1 MIKALK
7 LMKPLLVSS
16 VLFLSVVAAFA
27 QSQSTD
33 VAGQTASRDSSLQL
47 REDNIPQIVAAMTPE
62 EKCML
67 IIGGRAASFNG
78 IGFTNTGVPGAAGVI
93 NGIPRLGIP
102 TIVLADGPAGLRI
115 SPVREGDSRTFYC
128 TGYPIATM
136 LSSTWN
142 LELVQEAGRNLG
154 NEVLEYGV
162 DILLAPGANIHRNP
176 LCGRNFEYYS
186 EDPLLSGKMAAAMIN
201 GIEENGVGTSLK
213 HFAVNNQE
221 FNRLSND
228 AIVSER
234 ALREIYLRN
243 FEIAVRESQPWTV
256 MTSYN
261 FINGEHAAESKRLLT
276 DILRDEWG
284 FEGAVMTDWNGGYD
298 DPAIIRAGNEMIQ
311 PGRDERYVRLLNAVK
326 DGSLSMAVVD
336 RTVTRILELVIR
348 TPKFKGYAPSENPD
362 LKAHAQVCKKVADE
376 GVVLL
381 KNDLE
386 ALPMSK
392 DNKIAL
398 FGVTSYDFI
407 AGGTGSGNVNRSYVV
422 DLMRGLSNVGFRLE
436 PELDA
441 FYKEYMRAE
450 ALRCERINGDNK
462 WYIDRER
469 AIEVIPDDLIGKSA
483 SNSDVA
489 VITIGRV
496 FGEGKD
502 RDYYHSYL
510 LSDREKELIS
520 KVSEAFH
527 AAGKKVTVILNTGG
541 FVEMTSWQDKVD
553 AVVLCWQPGQ
563 EGGNTVASVLSGE
576 VNPSGHLPATIS
588 TDYALEPTAMN
599 FPQVYAD
606 KPFNY
611 SYYRQLTDRKLP
623 VHTVRNIDYTMY
635 EEGIY
640 VGYRYFNTFAPKAV
654 AYPFGFGL
662 SYTSFDFKD
671 MHVERTDDGW
681 NVFVTVTNT
690 GKVSGKDVVQLYVKA
705 PKGKLDKPER
715 ELKGFAKTPE
725 IAPGKSCTVTV
736 HVPEASLASYDELSS
751 NWIVD
756 AGKYVFM
763 ASQDAS
769 DCSLK
774 KTVRV
779 EGSVSPVEGDGLKVI
794 SYNIRVGKGKDG
806 SNSWEHRRHA
816 SITMLK
822 EQMPDIFGLQEA
834 LDFQV
839 SYLQEN
845 LPGYKNVG
853 VGRDDGV
860 AKGERMSIFYNTNT
874 VELFD
879 WGTFWLSETPE
890 IPSKGW
896 DAAYPRCATW
906 AKMKM
911 KDSGKEFFYVNTHL
925 DHQGAESQQKGLDLI
940 VRRVAAMNPAGLPM
954 VLTGDFNVE
963 PDNPVLDELDTR
975 MLSAQKSALEH
986 DVKAT
991 FNGWGSRAIVID
1003 YIYFSGFSHCPEY
1016 KVLDGTYDSVPYISD
1031 HYPVMSRLKFL

>member
-1 MIKALK
+1 MESYKIKTI
-7 LMKPLLVSS
+7 LVSAILACHVTS
-16 VLFLSVVAAFA
+16 ALADKAP
-27 QSQSTD
+27 
-33 VAGQTASRDSSLQL
+33 QL
-47 REDNIPQIVAAMTPE
+47 REDNIAEVVAAMTPE
-62 EKCML
+62 EKCTL

-102 TIVLADGPAGLRI
+102 TVVLADGPAGLRI
-115 SPVREGDSRTFYC
+115 SPTREGDTRTFYC

-142 LELVQEAGRNLG
+142 LELVEEAGRNMG

-221 FNRLSND
+221 LNRLSNN

-234 ALREIYLRN
+234 ALREIYLKN
-243 FEIAVRESQPWTV
+243 FEIAVRESQPWTI

-298 DPAIIRAGNEMIQ
+298 DAAIVRAGNEMIQ
-311 PGRDERYVRLLNAVK
+311 PGRDERYVNLLNAIH
-326 DGSLSMAVVD
+326 DGSLSMDDVD
-336 RTVTRILELVIR
+336 RAVTRILELVVR
-348 TPKFKGYAPSENPD
+348 TPKFKGYKPSESPD
-362 LKAHAQVCKKVADE
+362 LKAHAKVCKKVADE

-381 KNDLE
+381 KNNSA

-392 DNKIAL
+392 DNEIAL

-407 AGGTGSGNVNRSYVV
+407 AGGTGSGNVNRPYVV
-422 DLMRGLSNVGFRLE
+422 DLMSGLTNVGFRLD

-441 FYKEYMRAE
+441 FYKDYMKAE
-450 ALRCERINGDNK
+450 AVRCGRINGDNK
-462 WYIDRER
+462 WFIDRER
-469 AIEVIPDDLIGKSA
+469 AIEVIPDDLIVKA
-483 SNSDVA
+483 AANADDA

-520 KVSEAFH
+520 KVSESFH
-527 AAGKKVTVILNTGG
+527 KAGKKVTVILNVGG
-541 FVEMTSWQDKVD
+541 LVEMTSWQDKVD
-553 AVVLCWQPGQ
+553 AIVLCWQPGQ

-588 TDYALEPTAMN
+588 TEYALEPTAKN

-611 SYYRQLTDRKLP
+611 SYYRQLLDRKLP
-623 VHTVRNIDYTMY
+623 LHTVRNIDYTEY

-662 SYTSFDFKD
+662 SYTTFDFND
-671 MHVERTDDGW
+671 MKVESAVDGW
-681 NVFVTVTNT
+681 DVTVTVTNT
-690 GKVSGKDVVQLYVKA
+690 GKVSGKDVVQLYVRA
-705 PKGKLDKPER
+705 PKGKLDKPAR

-725 IAPGKSCTVTV
+725 IAPGESCEVKI
-736 HVPEASLASYDELSS
+736 HVPAGSLASYDEQTGS
-751 NWIVD
+751 WIIEP
-756 AGKYVFM
+756 GKYVFM
-763 ASQDAS
+763 ASKDAS

-774 KTVRV
+774 KSVNV
-779 EGSVSPVEGDGLKVI
+779 AGS
-794 SYNIRVGKGKDG
+794 
-806 SNSWEHRRHA
+806 
-816 SITMLK
+816 
-822 EQMPDIFGLQEA
+822 
-834 LDFQV
+834 
-839 SYLQEN
+839 
-845 LPGYKNVG
+845 
-853 VGRDDGV
+853 
-860 AKGERMSIFYNTNT
+860 
-874 VELFD
+874 
-879 WGTFWLSETPE
+879 
-890 IPSKGW
+890 
-896 DAAYPRCATW
+896 
-906 AKMKM
+906 
-911 KDSGKEFFYVNTHL
+911 
-925 DHQGAESQQKGLDLI
+925 GA
-940 VRRVAAMNPAGLPM
+940 
-954 VLTGDFNVE
+954 VL
-963 PDNPVLDELDTR
+963 
-975 MLSAQKSALEH
+975 
-986 DVKAT
+986 
-991 FNGWGSRAIVID
+991 
-1003 YIYFSGFSHCPEY
+1003 
-1016 KVLDGTYDSVPYISD
+1016 
-1031 HYPVMSRLKFL
+1031 

>member
-1 MIKALK
+1 
-7 LMKPLLVSS
+7 MKSHKIILVSALLACQITS
-16 VLFLSVVAAFA
+16 ALADKAP
-27 QSQSTD
+27 
-33 VAGQTASRDSSLQL
+33 QL
-47 REDNIPQIVAAMTPE
+47 REDNISEVVAAMTPE
-62 EKCML
+62 EKCTL

-102 TIVLADGPAGLRI
+102 TVVLADGPAGLRI
-115 SPVREGDSRTFYC
+115 SPTREGDSRTFYC

-142 LELVQEAGRNLG
+142 LELVEEAGRNMG

-221 FNRLSND
+221 LNRLSNN

-234 ALREIYLRN
+234 ALREIYLKN
-243 FEIAVRESQPWTV
+243 FEIAVRESQPWTI

-298 DPAIIRAGNEMIQ
+298 DAAIVRAGNEMIQ
-311 PGRDERYVRLLNAVK
+311 PGRDERYVNLLNAIH
-326 DGSLSMAVVD
+326 DGSLSMDDVD
-336 RTVTRILELVIR
+336 RAVTRILELVVR
-348 TPKFKGYAPSENPD
+348 TPKFNGYKPSESPD
-362 LKAHAQVCKKVADE
+362 LKAHAKVCKKVADE

-381 KNDLE
+381 KNKSA

-392 DNKIAL
+392 NNEIAL

-407 AGGTGSGNVNRSYVV
+407 AGGTGSGNVNRPYVV
-422 DLMRGLSNVGFRLE
+422 DLMSGLSNVGFRLE

-441 FYKEYMRAE
+441 FYKDYMKAE
-450 ALRCERINGDNK
+450 ALRCARINGDNK
-462 WYIDRER
+462 WFIDRER
-469 AIEVIPDDLIGKSA
+469 AIEVIPDELIAKA
-483 SNSDVA
+483 AANADDA

-510 LSDREKELIS
+510 LSEREKELIS
-520 KVSEAFH
+520 KVSDCFH
-527 AAGKKVTVILNTGG
+527 EAGKKVTVILNVGG
-541 FVEMTSWQDKVD
+541 LVEMTSWQDKVD
-553 AVVLCWQPGQ
+553 AIVLCWQPGQ
-563 EGGNTVASVLSGE
+563 EGGNTVASVLSGD

-588 TDYALEPTAMN
+588 TEYALEPTAKN

-611 SYYRQLTDRKLP
+611 SYYRQLLDRKLP
-623 VHTVRNIDYTMY
+623 LHTVRNIDYTEY

-662 SYTSFDFKD
+662 SYTTFDFND
-671 MHVERTDDGW
+671 MKVESAEDGW
-681 NVFVTVTNT
+681 NVSVMVTNT
-690 GKVSGKDVVQLYVKA
+690 GKVSGKDVVQLYVRA

-725 IAPGKSCTVTV
+725 IAPGESCEVTI
-736 HVPEASLASYDELSS
+736 HVPAGSLASYDEQTGS
-751 NWIVD
+751 WVIEP
-756 AGKYVFM
+756 GKYVFM
-763 ASQDAS
+763 ASKDAS

-774 KTVRV
+774 KSVNV
-779 EGSVSPVEGDGLKVI
+779 AGS
-794 SYNIRVGKGKDG
+794 
-806 SNSWEHRRHA
+806 
-816 SITMLK
+816 
-822 EQMPDIFGLQEA
+822 
-834 LDFQV
+834 
-839 SYLQEN
+839 
-845 LPGYKNVG
+845 
-853 VGRDDGV
+853 
-860 AKGERMSIFYNTNT
+860 
-874 VELFD
+874 
-879 WGTFWLSETPE
+879 
-890 IPSKGW
+890 
-896 DAAYPRCATW
+896 
-906 AKMKM
+906 
-911 KDSGKEFFYVNTHL
+911 
-925 DHQGAESQQKGLDLI
+925 GA
-940 VRRVAAMNPAGLPM
+940 
-954 VLTGDFNVE
+954 VL
-963 PDNPVLDELDTR
+963 
-975 MLSAQKSALEH
+975 
-986 DVKAT
+986 
-991 FNGWGSRAIVID
+991 
-1003 YIYFSGFSHCPEY
+1003 
-1016 KVLDGTYDSVPYISD
+1016 
-1031 HYPVMSRLKFL
+1031 

>member
-1 MIKALK
+1 MESYKIKTI
-7 LMKPLLVSS
+7 LVSALLACHVTS
-16 VLFLSVVAAFA
+16 ALADKAP
-27 QSQSTD
+27 
-33 VAGQTASRDSSLQL
+33 QL
-47 REDNIPQIVAAMTPE
+47 REDNIAEVVAAMTPE
-62 EKCML
+62 EKCTL

-102 TIVLADGPAGLRI
+102 TVVLADGPAGLRI
-115 SPVREGDSRTFYC
+115 SPTREGDSRTFYC

-142 LELVQEAGRNLG
+142 LELVGEAGRNMG

-221 FNRLSND
+221 VNRLSNN

-234 ALREIYLRN
+234 ALREIYLKN

-298 DPAIIRAGNEMIQ
+298 DAAIVRAGNEMIQ
-311 PGRDERYVRLLNAVK
+311 PGRDERYVNLLNAIH
-326 DGSLSMAVVD
+326 DGSLSMDDVD
-336 RTVTRILELVIR
+336 RAVTRILELVVR
-348 TPKFKGYAPSENPD
+348 TPKFKGYRPSESPD
-362 LKAHAQVCKKVADE
+362 LKAHAKVCKKVADE

-381 KNDLE
+381 KNNSA

-392 DNKIAL
+392 DNEIAL

-407 AGGTGSGNVNRSYVV
+407 AGGTGSGNVNRPYVV
-422 DLMRGLSNVGFRLE
+422 DLMSGLSNVGFRLE

-441 FYKEYMRAE
+441 FYKDYMKAE
-450 ALRCERINGDNK
+450 ALRCARINGDNK
-462 WYIDRER
+462 WFIDRER
-469 AIEVIPDDLIGKSA
+469 AIEVIPDELIVKAA
-483 SNSDVA
+483 SNADDA

-520 KVSEAFH
+520 KVSESFH
-527 AAGKKVTVILNTGG
+527 KAGKKVTVILNVGG
-541 FVEMTSWQDKVD
+541 LVEMTSWQDKVD
-553 AVVLCWQPGQ
+553 AIVLCWQPGQ
-563 EGGNTVASVLSGE
+563 EGGNTVASVLSGD

-588 TDYALEPTAMN
+588 TEYALEPTAKN

-623 VHTVRNIDYTMY
+623 LHTVRNIDFTEY

-662 SYTSFDFKD
+662 SYTTFDFKD
-671 MHVERTDDGW
+671 MKVESAGDGW
-681 NVFVTVTNT
+681 DVQVTVTNT
-690 GKVSGKDVVQLYVKA
+690 GKVNGKDVVQLYVRA

-725 IAPGKSCTVTV
+725 IAPGESCAVTI
-736 HVPEASLASYDELSS
+736 HVPAGSLASYDEQTGS
-751 NWIVD
+751 WVIEP
-756 AGKYVFM
+756 GKYVFM
-763 ASQDAS
+763 ASKDAS
-769 DCSLK
+769 DCTLK
-774 KTVRV
+774 KSVNV
-779 EGSVSPVEGDGLKVI
+779 AGS
-794 SYNIRVGKGKDG
+794 
-806 SNSWEHRRHA
+806 
-816 SITMLK
+816 
-822 EQMPDIFGLQEA
+822 
-834 LDFQV
+834 
-839 SYLQEN
+839 
-845 LPGYKNVG
+845 
-853 VGRDDGV
+853 
-860 AKGERMSIFYNTNT
+860 
-874 VELFD
+874 
-879 WGTFWLSETPE
+879 
-890 IPSKGW
+890 
-896 DAAYPRCATW
+896 
-906 AKMKM
+906 
-911 KDSGKEFFYVNTHL
+911 
-925 DHQGAESQQKGLDLI
+925 GA
-940 VRRVAAMNPAGLPM
+940 
-954 VLTGDFNVE
+954 VL
-963 PDNPVLDELDTR
+963 
-975 MLSAQKSALEH
+975 
-986 DVKAT
+986 
-991 FNGWGSRAIVID
+991 
-1003 YIYFSGFSHCPEY
+1003 
-1016 KVLDGTYDSVPYISD
+1016 
-1031 HYPVMSRLKFL
+1031 

>member
-1 MIKALK
+1 
-7 LMKPLLVSS
+7 MKSHKIILVSALLACQITS
-16 VLFLSVVAAFA
+16 ALADKAP
-27 QSQSTD
+27 
-33 VAGQTASRDSSLQL
+33 QL
-47 REDNIPQIVAAMTPE
+47 REDNISEVVAAMTPE
-62 EKCML
+62 EKCTL

-102 TIVLADGPAGLRI
+102 TVVLADGPAGLRI
-115 SPVREGDSRTFYC
+115 SPTREGDSRTFYC

-142 LELVQEAGRNLG
+142 LELVGEAGRNMG

-221 FNRLSND
+221 LNRLSNN

-234 ALREIYLRN
+234 ALREIYLKN

-298 DPAIIRAGNEMIQ
+298 DAAIVRAGNEMIQ
-311 PGRDERYVRLLNAVK
+311 PGRDERYVNLLNAIH
-326 DGSLSMAVVD
+326 DGSLRMDDVD
-336 RTVTRILELVIR
+336 RAVTRILELVVR
-348 TPKFKGYAPSENPD
+348 TPKFKGYKPSESPN
-362 LKAHAQVCKKVADE
+362 LKAHAKVCKKVADE

-381 KNDLE
+381 KNKSA

-392 DNKIAL
+392 NNVIAL

-407 AGGTGSGNVNRSYVV
+407 AGGTGSGNVNRPYVV
-422 DLMRGLSNVGFRLE
+422 DLMSGLSNVGFRLE

-441 FYKEYMRAE
+441 FYKDYMKAE
-450 ALRCERINGDNK
+450 ALRCERINGNNK
-462 WYIDRER
+462 WFIDRER
-469 AIEVIPDDLIGKSA
+469 AIEVIPDELIAKA
-483 SNSDVA
+483 AANADDA

-520 KVSEAFH
+520 KVSDCFH
-527 AAGKKVTVILNTGG
+527 DAGKKVTVILNVGG
-541 FVEMTSWQDKVD
+541 LVEMTSWQDKVD
-553 AVVLCWQPGQ
+553 AIVLCWQPGQ
-563 EGGNTVASVLSGE
+563 EGGNTVASVLSGD

-588 TDYALEPTAMN
+588 TEYALEPTAKN

-611 SYYRQLTDRKLP
+611 SYYRQLLDRKLP
-623 VHTVRNIDYTMY
+623 LHTVRNIDYTEY

-662 SYTSFDFKD
+662 SYTTFDFND
-671 MHVERTDDGW
+671 MTVESAGDGW
-681 NVFVTVTNT
+681 DVTVTVTNS
-690 GKVSGKDVVQLYVKA
+690 GKVRGKDVVQLYVRA

-725 IAPGKSCTVTV
+725 ITPGESCAVTI
-736 HVPEASLASYDELSS
+736 HVPAGSLASYDEQTGS
-751 NWIVD
+751 WVIEP
-756 AGKYVFM
+756 GKYVFM
-763 ASQDAS
+763 ASKDAS

-774 KTVRV
+774 KSVNV
-779 EGSVSPVEGDGLKVI
+779 AGS
-794 SYNIRVGKGKDG
+794 
-806 SNSWEHRRHA
+806 
-816 SITMLK
+816 
-822 EQMPDIFGLQEA
+822 
-834 LDFQV
+834 
-839 SYLQEN
+839 
-845 LPGYKNVG
+845 
-853 VGRDDGV
+853 
-860 AKGERMSIFYNTNT
+860 
-874 VELFD
+874 
-879 WGTFWLSETPE
+879 
-890 IPSKGW
+890 
-896 DAAYPRCATW
+896 
-906 AKMKM
+906 
-911 KDSGKEFFYVNTHL
+911 
-925 DHQGAESQQKGLDLI
+925 GA
-940 VRRVAAMNPAGLPM
+940 
-954 VLTGDFNVE
+954 VL
-963 PDNPVLDELDTR
+963 
-975 MLSAQKSALEH
+975 
-986 DVKAT
+986 
-991 FNGWGSRAIVID
+991 
-1003 YIYFSGFSHCPEY
+1003 
-1016 KVLDGTYDSVPYISD
+1016 
-1031 HYPVMSRLKFL
+1031 

>member
-1 MIKALK
+1 MESYKIKTI
-7 LMKPLLVSS
+7 LVSALLACHVTS
-16 VLFLSVVAAFA
+16 ALADKAP
-27 QSQSTD
+27 
-33 VAGQTASRDSSLQL
+33 QL
-47 REDNIPQIVAAMTPE
+47 REDNIAEVVAAMTPE
-62 EKCML
+62 EKCTL

-102 TIVLADGPAGLRI
+102 TVVLADGPAGLRI
-115 SPVREGDSRTFYC
+115 SPTREGDSRTFYC

-142 LELVQEAGRNLG
+142 LELVGEAGRNMG

-221 FNRLSND
+221 LNRLSNN

-234 ALREIYLRN
+234 ALREIYLKN
-243 FEIAVRESQPWTV
+243 FEIAVRESQPWTI

-298 DPAIIRAGNEMIQ
+298 DAAIVRAGNEMIQ
-311 PGRDERYVRLLNAVK
+311 PGRDERYVNLLNAIH
-326 DGSLSMAVVD
+326 DGSLSMDDVD
-336 RTVTRILELVIR
+336 RAVTRILELVVR
-348 TPKFKGYAPSENPD
+348 TPKFKGYKPSESPD
-362 LKAHAQVCKKVADE
+362 LKAHAKVCKKVADE

-381 KNDLE
+381 KNNSA

-392 DNKIAL
+392 DNEIAL

-407 AGGTGSGNVNRSYVV
+407 AGGTGSGNVNRPYVV
-422 DLMRGLSNVGFRLE
+422 DLMSGLSNVGFRLE

-441 FYKEYMRAE
+441 FYKDYMKAE
-450 ALRCERINGDNK
+450 ALRCERINGANK
-462 WYIDRER
+462 WFIDRER
-469 AIEVIPDDLIGKSA
+469 AIEVIPDELIAKA
-483 SNSDVA
+483 AANADDA

-520 KVSEAFH
+520 KVSESFH
-527 AAGKKVTVILNTGG
+527 KAGKKVPVILNVGG
-541 FVEMTSWQDKVD
+541 LVEMTSWQDKVD
-553 AVVLCWQPGQ
+553 AIVLCWQPGQ
-563 EGGNTVASVLSGE
+563 EGGNTVASVLSGD

-588 TDYALEPTAMN
+588 TEYALEPTAKN

-611 SYYRQLTDRKLP
+611 SYYRQLLDRKLP
-623 VHTVRNIDYTMY
+623 LHTVRNIDYTEY

-662 SYTSFDFKD
+662 SYTTFSFRD
-671 MHVERTDDGW
+671 MKVVSAGDGW
-681 NVFVTVTNT
+681 DVTVTVANS
-690 GKVSGKDVVQLYVKA
+690 GKVSGKDVVQLYVRA
-705 PKGKLDKPER
+705 PKGKLDEPER

-725 IAPGKSCTVTV
+725 IAPGESCAVTI
-736 HVPEASLASYDELSS
+736 HVPAGSLASYDEQTGS
-751 NWIVD
+751 WVVEP
-756 AGKYVFM
+756 GKYVFM
-763 ASQDAS
+763 ASKDAS

-774 KTVRV
+774 KSVNV
-779 EGSVSPVEGDGLKVI
+779 AGS
-794 SYNIRVGKGKDG
+794 
-806 SNSWEHRRHA
+806 
-816 SITMLK
+816 
-822 EQMPDIFGLQEA
+822 
-834 LDFQV
+834 
-839 SYLQEN
+839 
-845 LPGYKNVG
+845 
-853 VGRDDGV
+853 
-860 AKGERMSIFYNTNT
+860 
-874 VELFD
+874 
-879 WGTFWLSETPE
+879 
-890 IPSKGW
+890 
-896 DAAYPRCATW
+896 
-906 AKMKM
+906 
-911 KDSGKEFFYVNTHL
+911 
-925 DHQGAESQQKGLDLI
+925 GA
-940 VRRVAAMNPAGLPM
+940 
-954 VLTGDFNVE
+954 VL
-963 PDNPVLDELDTR
+963 
-975 MLSAQKSALEH
+975 
-986 DVKAT
+986 
-991 FNGWGSRAIVID
+991 
-1003 YIYFSGFSHCPEY
+1003 
-1016 KVLDGTYDSVPYISD
+1016 
-1031 HYPVMSRLKFL
+1031 

>member
-1 MIKALK
+1 MESYKIKTI
-7 LMKPLLVSS
+7 LVSAILACHVTS
-16 VLFLSVVAAFA
+16 ALADKAP
-27 QSQSTD
+27 
-33 VAGQTASRDSSLQL
+33 QL
-47 REDNIPQIVAAMTPE
+47 REDNIAEVVAAMTPE
-62 EKCML
+62 EKCTL

-102 TIVLADGPAGLRI
+102 TVVLADGPAGLRI
-115 SPVREGDSRTFYC
+115 SPTREGDTRTFYC

-142 LELVQEAGRNLG
+142 LELVEEAGRNMG

-221 FNRLSND
+221 LNRLSNN

-234 ALREIYLRN
+234 ALREIYLKN
-243 FEIAVRESQPWTV
+243 FEIAVRESQPWTI

-298 DPAIIRAGNEMIQ
+298 DAAIVRAGNEMIQ
-311 PGRDERYVRLLNAVK
+311 PGRDERYVNLLNAIH
-326 DGSLSMAVVD
+326 DGSLSMDDVD
-336 RTVTRILELVIR
+336 RAVTRILELVVR
-348 TPKFKGYAPSENPD
+348 TPKFKGYKPSESPD
-362 LKAHAQVCKKVADE
+362 LKAHAKVCKKVADE

-381 KNDLE
+381 KNNSA

-392 DNKIAL
+392 DNEIAL

-407 AGGTGSGNVNRSYVV
+407 AGGTGSGNVNRPYVV
-422 DLMRGLSNVGFRLE
+422 DLMSGLTNVGFRLD

-441 FYKEYMRAE
+441 FYKDYMKAE
-450 ALRCERINGDNK
+450 AVRCGRINGDNK
-462 WYIDRER
+462 WFIDRER
-469 AIEVIPDDLIGKSA
+469 AIEVIPDDLIVKA
-483 SNSDVA
+483 AANADDA

-520 KVSEAFH
+520 KVSESFH
-527 AAGKKVTVILNTGG
+527 KAGKKVTVILNVGG
-541 FVEMTSWQDKVD
+541 LVEMTSWQDKVD
-553 AVVLCWQPGQ
+553 AIVLCWQPGQ
-563 EGGNTVASVLSGE
+563 EGGNTVASVLSGD

-588 TDYALEPTAMN
+588 TEYALEPTAKN

-611 SYYRQLTDRKLP
+611 SYYRQLLDRKLP
-623 VHTVRNIDYTMY
+623 LHTVRNIDYTEY

-662 SYTSFDFKD
+662 SYTTFDFND
-671 MHVERTDDGW
+671 MKVESAVDGW
-681 NVFVTVTNT
+681 DVTVTVTNT
-690 GKVSGKDVVQLYVKA
+690 GKVSGKDVVQLYVRA

-725 IAPGKSCTVTV
+725 IAPGESCEVKI
-736 HVPEASLASYDELSS
+736 HVPAGSLASYDEQTGS
-751 NWIVD
+751 WVIEP
-756 AGKYVFM
+756 GKYVFM
-763 ASQDAS
+763 ASKDAS

-774 KTVRV
+774 KSVNV
-779 EGSVSPVEGDGLKVI
+779 AGS
-794 SYNIRVGKGKDG
+794 
-806 SNSWEHRRHA
+806 
-816 SITMLK
+816 
-822 EQMPDIFGLQEA
+822 
-834 LDFQV
+834 
-839 SYLQEN
+839 
-845 LPGYKNVG
+845 
-853 VGRDDGV
+853 
-860 AKGERMSIFYNTNT
+860 
-874 VELFD
+874 
-879 WGTFWLSETPE
+879 
-890 IPSKGW
+890 
-896 DAAYPRCATW
+896 
-906 AKMKM
+906 
-911 KDSGKEFFYVNTHL
+911 
-925 DHQGAESQQKGLDLI
+925 GA
-940 VRRVAAMNPAGLPM
+940 
-954 VLTGDFNVE
+954 VL
-963 PDNPVLDELDTR
+963 
-975 MLSAQKSALEH
+975 
-986 DVKAT
+986 
-991 FNGWGSRAIVID
+991 
-1003 YIYFSGFSHCPEY
+1003 
-1016 KVLDGTYDSVPYISD
+1016 
-1031 HYPVMSRLKFL
+1031 

>member
-1 MIKALK
+1 MESHKIKTI
-7 LMKPLLVSS
+7 LVSALLACQVTS
-16 VLFLSVVAAFA
+16 ALADKAP
-27 QSQSTD
+27 
-33 VAGQTASRDSSLQL
+33 QL
-47 REDNIPQIVAAMTPE
+47 REDNIAEVVAAMTPE
-62 EKCML
+62 EKCTL

-102 TIVLADGPAGLRI
+102 TVVLADGPAGLRI
-115 SPVREGDSRTFYC
+115 SPTREGDSRTFYC

-142 LELVQEAGRNLG
+142 LELVEEAGRNMG

-221 FNRLSND
+221 LNRLSNN

-234 ALREIYLRN
+234 ALREIYLKN

-298 DPAIIRAGNEMIQ
+298 DAAIVRAGNEMIQ
-311 PGRDERYVRLLNAVK
+311 PGRDERYVNLLNAIH
-326 DGSLSMAVVD
+326 DGSLSMDDVD
-336 RTVTRILELVIR
+336 RAVTRILELVVL
-348 TPKFKGYAPSENPD
+348 TPKFKGYKPSESPD
-362 LKAHAQVCKKVADE
+362 LKAHAKVCKKVADE

-381 KNDLE
+381 KNNSA

-392 DNKIAL
+392 DNEIAL

-407 AGGTGSGNVNRSYVV
+407 AGGTGSGNVNRPYVV
-422 DLMRGLSNVGFRLE
+422 DLMSGLSNVGFRLE

-441 FYKEYMRAE
+441 FYKDYMKAE
-450 ALRCERINGDNK
+450 ALRCERINGNNK
-462 WYIDRER
+462 WFIDRER
-469 AIEVIPDDLIGKSA
+469 AIEVIPDELIAKA
-483 SNSDVA
+483 AANADDA

-510 LSDREKELIS
+510 LSEREKELIS
-520 KVSEAFH
+520 KVSDCFH
-527 AAGKKVTVILNTGG
+527 EAGKKVTVILNVGG
-541 FVEMTSWQDKVD
+541 LVEMTSWQDKVD
-553 AVVLCWQPGQ
+553 AIVLCWQPGQ
-563 EGGNTVASVLSGE
+563 EGGNTVASVLCGE

-588 TDYALEPTAMN
+588 TEYALEPTAKN

-611 SYYRQLTDRKLP
+611 SYYRQLLDRKLP
-623 VHTVRNIDYTMY
+623 LHTVRNIDYTEY

-662 SYTSFDFKD
+662 SYTTFDFND
-671 MHVERTDDGW
+671 MTVESAGDGW
-681 NVFVTVTNT
+681 DVTVTVTNS
-690 GKVSGKDVVQLYVKA
+690 GKVRGKDVVQLYVRA

-725 IAPGKSCTVTV
+725 IAPGESCEVTI
-736 HVPEASLASYDELSS
+736 HVPAGSLASYDEQTGS
-751 NWIVD
+751 WGIEP
-756 AGKYVFM
+756 GKYVFM
-763 ASQDAS
+763 ASKDAL

-774 KTVRV
+774 KSVNV
-779 EGSVSPVEGDGLKVI
+779 AGS
-794 SYNIRVGKGKDG
+794 
-806 SNSWEHRRHA
+806 
-816 SITMLK
+816 
-822 EQMPDIFGLQEA
+822 
-834 LDFQV
+834 
-839 SYLQEN
+839 
-845 LPGYKNVG
+845 
-853 VGRDDGV
+853 
-860 AKGERMSIFYNTNT
+860 
-874 VELFD
+874 
-879 WGTFWLSETPE
+879 
-890 IPSKGW
+890 
-896 DAAYPRCATW
+896 
-906 AKMKM
+906 
-911 KDSGKEFFYVNTHL
+911 
-925 DHQGAESQQKGLDLI
+925 GA
-940 VRRVAAMNPAGLPM
+940 
-954 VLTGDFNVE
+954 VL
-963 PDNPVLDELDTR
+963 
-975 MLSAQKSALEH
+975 
-986 DVKAT
+986 
-991 FNGWGSRAIVID
+991 
-1003 YIYFSGFSHCPEY
+1003 
-1016 KVLDGTYDSVPYISD
+1016 
-1031 HYPVMSRLKFL
+1031 

>member
-1 MIKALK
+1 MESYKIKTI
-7 LMKPLLVSS
+7 LVSAILACQVTS
-16 VLFLSVVAAFA
+16 ALADKAP
-27 QSQSTD
+27 
-33 VAGQTASRDSSLQL
+33 QL
-47 REDNIPQIVAAMTPE
+47 REDNIAEVVAAMTPE
-62 EKCML
+62 EKCTL

-102 TIVLADGPAGLRI
+102 TVVLADGPAGLRI
-115 SPVREGDSRTFYC
+115 SPTREGDTRTFYC

-142 LELVQEAGRNLG
+142 LELVEEAGRNMG

-221 FNRLSND
+221 LNRLSNN

-234 ALREIYLRN
+234 ALREIYLKN
-243 FEIAVRESQPWTV
+243 FEIAVRESQPWTI

-298 DPAIIRAGNEMIQ
+298 DAAIVRAGNEMIQ
-311 PGRDERYVRLLNAVK
+311 PGRDERYVNLLNAIH
-326 DGSLSMAVVD
+326 DGSLSMDDVD
-336 RTVTRILELVIR
+336 RAVTRILELVVR
-348 TPKFKGYAPSENPD
+348 TPKFKGYKPSESPD
-362 LKAHAQVCKKVADE
+362 LKAHAKVCKKVADE

-381 KNDLE
+381 KNNSA

-392 DNKIAL
+392 DNEIAL

-407 AGGTGSGNVNRSYVV
+407 AGGTGSGNVNRPYVV
-422 DLMRGLSNVGFRLE
+422 DLMSGLTNVGFRLD

-441 FYKEYMRAE
+441 FYKDYMKAE
-450 ALRCERINGDNK
+450 AVRCGRINGDNK
-462 WYIDRER
+462 WFIDRER
-469 AIEVIPDDLIGKSA
+469 AIEVIPDDLIVKA
-483 SNSDVA
+483 AANADDA

-520 KVSEAFH
+520 KVSESFH
-527 AAGKKVTVILNTGG
+527 KAGKKVTVILNVGG
-541 FVEMTSWQDKVD
+541 LVEMTSWQDKVD
-553 AVVLCWQPGQ
+553 AIVLCWQPGQ

-588 TDYALEPTAMN
+588 TEYALEPTAKN

-611 SYYRQLTDRKLP
+611 SYYRQLLDRKLP
-623 VHTVRNIDYTMY
+623 LHTVRNIDYTEY

-662 SYTSFDFKD
+662 SYTTFDFND
-671 MHVERTDDGW
+671 MKVESAVDGW
-681 NVFVTVTNT
+681 DVTVTVTNT
-690 GKVSGKDVVQLYVKA
+690 GKVSGKDVVQLYVRA

-725 IAPGKSCTVTV
+725 IAPGESCEVKI
-736 HVPEASLASYDELSS
+736 HVPAGSLASYDEQTGS
-751 NWIVD
+751 WVIEP
-756 AGKYVFM
+756 GKYVFM
-763 ASQDAS
+763 ASKDAS

-774 KTVRV
+774 K
-779 EGSVSPVEGDGLKVI
+779 SVSVA
-794 SYNIRVGKGKDG
+794 G
-806 SNSWEHRRHA
+806 S
-816 SITMLK
+816 
-822 EQMPDIFGLQEA
+822 
-834 LDFQV
+834 
-839 SYLQEN
+839 
-845 LPGYKNVG
+845 
-853 VGRDDGV
+853 
-860 AKGERMSIFYNTNT
+860 
-874 VELFD
+874 
-879 WGTFWLSETPE
+879 
-890 IPSKGW
+890 
-896 DAAYPRCATW
+896 
-906 AKMKM
+906 
-911 KDSGKEFFYVNTHL
+911 
-925 DHQGAESQQKGLDLI
+925 GA
-940 VRRVAAMNPAGLPM
+940 
-954 VLTGDFNVE
+954 VL
-963 PDNPVLDELDTR
+963 
-975 MLSAQKSALEH
+975 
-986 DVKAT
+986 
-991 FNGWGSRAIVID
+991 
-1003 YIYFSGFSHCPEY
+1003 
-1016 KVLDGTYDSVPYISD
+1016 
-1031 HYPVMSRLKFL
+1031 

>member
-1 MIKALK
+1 MESYKIKTI
-7 LMKPLLVSS
+7 LVSAILACQVTS
-16 VLFLSVVAAFA
+16 ALADKAP
-27 QSQSTD
+27 
-33 VAGQTASRDSSLQL
+33 QL
-47 REDNIPQIVAAMTPE
+47 REDNIPEVVAAMTPE
-62 EKCML
+62 EKCTL

-102 TIVLADGPAGLRI
+102 TVVLADGPAGLRI
-115 SPVREGDSRTFYC
+115 SPTREGDTRTFYC

-142 LELVQEAGRNLG
+142 LELVEEAGRNMG

-221 FNRLSND
+221 LNRLSNN

-234 ALREIYLRN
+234 ALREIYLKN
-243 FEIAVRESQPWTV
+243 FEIAVRESQPWTI

-298 DPAIIRAGNEMIQ
+298 DAAIVRAGNEMIQ
-311 PGRDERYVRLLNAVK
+311 PGRDERYVNLLNAIH
-326 DGSLSMAVVD
+326 DGSLSMDDVD
-336 RTVTRILELVIR
+336 RAVTRILELVVR
-348 TPKFKGYAPSENPD
+348 TPKFKGYKPSESPD
-362 LKAHAQVCKKVADE
+362 LKAHAKVCKKVADE

-381 KNDLE
+381 KNNSA

-392 DNKIAL
+392 DNEIAL

-407 AGGTGSGNVNRSYVV
+407 AGGTGSGNVNRPYVV
-422 DLMRGLSNVGFRLE
+422 DLMSGLTNVGFRLD

-441 FYKEYMRAE
+441 FYKDYMKAE
-450 ALRCERINGDNK
+450 AVRCGRINGENK
-462 WYIDRER
+462 WFIDRER
-469 AIEVIPDDLIGKSA
+469 AIEVIPDDLIVKA
-483 SNSDVA
+483 AANADDA

-520 KVSEAFH
+520 KVSESFH
-527 AAGKKVTVILNTGG
+527 KAGKKVTVILNVGG
-541 FVEMTSWQDKVD
+541 LVEMTSWQDKVD
-553 AVVLCWQPGQ
+553 AIVLCWQPGQ

-588 TDYALEPTAMN
+588 TEYALEPTAKN

-611 SYYRQLTDRKLP
+611 SYYRQLLDRKLP
-623 VHTVRNIDYTMY
+623 LHTVRNIDYTEY

-662 SYTSFDFKD
+662 SYTTFDFND
-671 MHVERTDDGW
+671 MKVESAVDGW
-681 NVFVTVTNT
+681 DVTVTVTNT
-690 GKVSGKDVVQLYVKA
+690 GKVSGKDVVQLYVRA

-725 IAPGKSCTVTV
+725 IAPGESCEVKI
-736 HVPEASLASYDELSS
+736 HVPAGSLASYDEQTGS
-751 NWIVD
+751 WVIEP
-756 AGKYVFM
+756 GKYVFM
-763 ASQDAS
+763 ASKDAS

-774 KTVRV
+774 KSVNV
-779 EGSVSPVEGDGLKVI
+779 AGS
-794 SYNIRVGKGKDG
+794 
-806 SNSWEHRRHA
+806 
-816 SITMLK
+816 
-822 EQMPDIFGLQEA
+822 
-834 LDFQV
+834 
-839 SYLQEN
+839 
-845 LPGYKNVG
+845 
-853 VGRDDGV
+853 
-860 AKGERMSIFYNTNT
+860 
-874 VELFD
+874 
-879 WGTFWLSETPE
+879 
-890 IPSKGW
+890 
-896 DAAYPRCATW
+896 
-906 AKMKM
+906 
-911 KDSGKEFFYVNTHL
+911 
-925 DHQGAESQQKGLDLI
+925 GA
-940 VRRVAAMNPAGLPM
+940 
-954 VLTGDFNVE
+954 VL
-963 PDNPVLDELDTR
+963 
-975 MLSAQKSALEH
+975 
-986 DVKAT
+986 
-991 FNGWGSRAIVID
+991 
-1003 YIYFSGFSHCPEY
+1003 
-1016 KVLDGTYDSVPYISD
+1016 
-1031 HYPVMSRLKFL
+1031 

>member
-1 MIKALK
+1 
-7 LMKPLLVSS
+7 MKSHKIILVSALLACQITS
-16 VLFLSVVAAFA
+16 ALADKAP
-27 QSQSTD
+27 
-33 VAGQTASRDSSLQL
+33 QL
-47 REDNIPQIVAAMTPE
+47 RADNISEVVAAMTPE
-62 EKCML
+62 EKCTL

-102 TIVLADGPAGLRI
+102 TVVLADGPAGLRI
-115 SPVREGDSRTFYC
+115 SPTREGDSRTFYC

-142 LELVQEAGRNLG
+142 LELVGEAGRNMG

-221 FNRLSND
+221 LNRLSNN

-234 ALREIYLRN
+234 ALREIYLKN

-298 DPAIIRAGNEMIQ
+298 DAAIVRAGNEMIQ
-311 PGRDERYVRLLNAVK
+311 PGRDERYVNLLNAIH
-326 DGSLSMAVVD
+326 DGSLSMDDVD
-336 RTVTRILELVIR
+336 RAVTRILELVVR
-348 TPKFKGYAPSENPD
+348 TPKFKGYKPSESPD
-362 LKAHAQVCKKVADE
+362 LKAHAKVCKKVADE

-381 KNDLE
+381 KNKSA

-392 DNKIAL
+392 NNEIAL

-407 AGGTGSGNVNRSYVV
+407 AGGTGSGNVNRPYVV
-422 DLMRGLSNVGFRLE
+422 DLMSGLSNVGFRLE

-441 FYKEYMRAE
+441 FYKDYMKAE
-450 ALRCERINGDNK
+450 ALRCARINGDNK
-462 WYIDRER
+462 WFIDRER
-469 AIEVIPDDLIGKSA
+469 AIEVVPDELIVKA
-483 SNSDVA
+483 AANADDA

-520 KVSEAFH
+520 KVSDCFH
-527 AAGKKVTVILNTGG
+527 EAGKKVTVILNVGG
-541 FVEMTSWQDKVD
+541 LVEMTSWQDKVD
-553 AVVLCWQPGQ
+553 AIVLCWQPGQ

-588 TDYALEPTAMN
+588 TEYALEPTAKN

-611 SYYRQLTDRKLP
+611 SYYRQLLDRKLP
-623 VHTVRNIDYTMY
+623 LHTVRNIDYTEY

-662 SYTSFDFKD
+662 SYTTFDFND
-671 MHVERTDDGW
+671 MKVESAEDGW
-681 NVFVTVTNT
+681 DVTVTVTNS
-690 GKVSGKDVVQLYVKA
+690 GKVRGKDVVQLYVRA

-725 IAPGKSCTVTV
+725 IAPGESCAVTI
-736 HVPEASLASYDELSS
+736 HVPAGSLASYDEQTGS
-751 NWIVD
+751 WVIEP
-756 AGKYVFM
+756 GKYVFM
-763 ASQDAS
+763 ASKDAS
-769 DCSLK
+769 DCTLK
-774 KTVRV
+774 KSVNV
-779 EGSVSPVEGDGLKVI
+779 AGS
-794 SYNIRVGKGKDG
+794 
-806 SNSWEHRRHA
+806 
-816 SITMLK
+816 
-822 EQMPDIFGLQEA
+822 
-834 LDFQV
+834 
-839 SYLQEN
+839 
-845 LPGYKNVG
+845 
-853 VGRDDGV
+853 
-860 AKGERMSIFYNTNT
+860 
-874 VELFD
+874 
-879 WGTFWLSETPE
+879 
-890 IPSKGW
+890 
-896 DAAYPRCATW
+896 
-906 AKMKM
+906 
-911 KDSGKEFFYVNTHL
+911 
-925 DHQGAESQQKGLDLI
+925 GA
-940 VRRVAAMNPAGLPM
+940 
-954 VLTGDFNVE
+954 VL
-963 PDNPVLDELDTR
+963 
-975 MLSAQKSALEH
+975 
-986 DVKAT
+986 
-991 FNGWGSRAIVID
+991 
-1003 YIYFSGFSHCPEY
+1003 
-1016 KVLDGTYDSVPYISD
+1016 
-1031 HYPVMSRLKFL
+1031 

>member
-1 MIKALK
+1 MESYKIKTI
-7 LMKPLLVSS
+7 LVSAILACHVTS
-16 VLFLSVVAAFA
+16 ALADKAP
-27 QSQSTD
+27 
-33 VAGQTASRDSSLQL
+33 QL
-47 REDNIPQIVAAMTPE
+47 REDNIAEVVAAMTPE
-62 EKCML
+62 EKCTL

-102 TIVLADGPAGLRI
+102 TVVLADGPAGLRI
-115 SPVREGDSRTFYC
+115 SPTREGDTRTFYC

-142 LELVQEAGRNLG
+142 LELVEEAGRNMG

-221 FNRLSND
+221 LNRLSNN

-234 ALREIYLRN
+234 ALREIYLKN
-243 FEIAVRESQPWTV
+243 FEIAVRESQPWTI

-298 DPAIIRAGNEMIQ
+298 DAAIVRAGNEMIQ
-311 PGRDERYVRLLNAVK
+311 PGRDERYVNLLNAIH
-326 DGSLSMAVVD
+326 DGSLSMDDVD
-336 RTVTRILELVIR
+336 RAVTRILELVVR
-348 TPKFKGYAPSENPD
+348 TPKFKGYKPSESPD
-362 LKAHAQVCKKVADE
+362 LKAHAKVCKKVADE

-381 KNDLE
+381 KNNSA

-392 DNKIAL
+392 DNEIAL

-407 AGGTGSGNVNRSYVV
+407 AGGTGSGNVNRPYVV
-422 DLMRGLSNVGFRLE
+422 DLMSGLTNVGFRLE

-441 FYKEYMRAE
+441 FYKDYMKAE
-450 ALRCERINGDNK
+450 AVRCGRINGDNK
-462 WYIDRER
+462 WFIDRER
-469 AIEVIPDDLIGKSA
+469 AIEVIPDDLIVKA
-483 SNSDVA
+483 AANADDA

-520 KVSEAFH
+520 KVSESFH
-527 AAGKKVTVILNTGG
+527 KAGKKVTVILNVGG
-541 FVEMTSWQDKVD
+541 LVEMTSWQDKVD
-553 AVVLCWQPGQ
+553 AIVLCWQPGQ
-563 EGGNTVASVLSGE
+563 EGGNTVASVLGGE

-588 TDYALEPTAMN
+588 TEYALEPTAKN

-611 SYYRQLTDRKLP
+611 SYYRQLLDRKLP
-623 VHTVRNIDYTMY
+623 LHTVRNIDYTEY

-662 SYTSFDFKD
+662 SYTTFDFND
-671 MHVERTDDGW
+671 MKVESAVDGW
-681 NVFVTVTNT
+681 DVTVTVTNT
-690 GKVSGKDVVQLYVKA
+690 GKVSGKDVVQLYVRA

-725 IAPGKSCTVTV
+725 IAPGESCEVKI
-736 HVPEASLASYDELSS
+736 HVPAGSLASYDEQTGS
-751 NWIVD
+751 WVIEP
-756 AGKYVFM
+756 GKYVFM
-763 ASQDAS
+763 ASKDAS

-774 KTVRV
+774 K
-779 EGSVSPVEGDGLKVI
+779 SVSVA
-794 SYNIRVGKGKDG
+794 G
-806 SNSWEHRRHA
+806 S
-816 SITMLK
+816 
-822 EQMPDIFGLQEA
+822 
-834 LDFQV
+834 
-839 SYLQEN
+839 
-845 LPGYKNVG
+845 
-853 VGRDDGV
+853 
-860 AKGERMSIFYNTNT
+860 
-874 VELFD
+874 
-879 WGTFWLSETPE
+879 
-890 IPSKGW
+890 
-896 DAAYPRCATW
+896 
-906 AKMKM
+906 
-911 KDSGKEFFYVNTHL
+911 
-925 DHQGAESQQKGLDLI
+925 GA
-940 VRRVAAMNPAGLPM
+940 
-954 VLTGDFNVE
+954 VL
-963 PDNPVLDELDTR
+963 
-975 MLSAQKSALEH
+975 
-986 DVKAT
+986 
-991 FNGWGSRAIVID
+991 
-1003 YIYFSGFSHCPEY
+1003 
-1016 KVLDGTYDSVPYISD
+1016 
-1031 HYPVMSRLKFL
+1031 

>member
-1 MIKALK
+1 
-7 LMKPLLVSS
+7 MKSHKIILVSALLACQITS
-16 VLFLSVVAAFA
+16 ALADKAP
-27 QSQSTD
+27 
-33 VAGQTASRDSSLQL
+33 QL
-47 REDNIPQIVAAMTPE
+47 REDNISEVVAAMTPE
-62 EKCML
+62 EKCTL

-102 TIVLADGPAGLRI
+102 AVVLADGPAGLRI
-115 SPVREGDSRTFYC
+115 SPTREGDSRTFYC

-142 LELVQEAGRNLG
+142 LELVGEAGRNMG

-186 EDPLLSGKMAAAMIN
+186 EEPLLSGKMAAAMIN

-221 FNRLSND
+221 LNRLSNN

-234 ALREIYLRN
+234 ALREIYLKN

-276 DILRDEWG
+276 DILRGEWG

-298 DPAIIRAGNEMIQ
+298 DAAIVRAGNEMIQ
-311 PGRDERYVRLLNAVK
+311 PGRDERYVNLLNAIH
-326 DGSLSMAVVD
+326 DGSLRMDDVD
-336 RTVTRILELVIR
+336 RAVTRILELVVR
-348 TPKFKGYAPSENPD
+348 TPKFKGYKPSESPD
-362 LKAHAQVCKKVADE
+362 LKAHAKVCKKVADE

-381 KNDLE
+381 KNNSA

-392 DNKIAL
+392 DNEIAL

-407 AGGTGSGNVNRSYVV
+407 AGGTGSGNVNRPYVV
-422 DLMRGLSNVGFRLE
+422 DLMSGLSNVGFRLE

-441 FYKEYMRAE
+441 FYKDYMKAE

-462 WYIDRER
+462 WFIDRER
-469 AIEVIPDDLIGKSA
+469 AIEVIPDELIVKA
-483 SNSDVA
+483 AANADDA

-520 KVSEAFH
+520 KVSESFH
-527 AAGKKVTVILNTGG
+527 KAGKKVTVILNVGG
-541 FVEMTSWQDKVD
+541 LVEMTSWQDKVD
-553 AVVLCWQPGQ
+553 AIVLCWQPGQ
-563 EGGNTVASVLSGE
+563 EGGNTVASVLSGD

-588 TDYALEPTAMN
+588 TEYALEPTAKN

-611 SYYRQLTDRKLP
+611 SYYRQLLDRKLP
-623 VHTVRNIDYTMY
+623 LHTVRNIDYTEY

-662 SYTSFDFKD
+662 SYTTFDFND
-671 MHVERTDDGW
+671 MKVESAEDGW
-681 NVFVTVTNT
+681 NVSVMVTNT
-690 GKVSGKDVVQLYVKA
+690 GKVSGKDVVQLYVRA

-725 IAPGKSCTVTV
+725 IAPGESCEVTI
-736 HVPEASLASYDELSS
+736 HVPAGSLASYDEQTGS
-751 NWIVD
+751 WVIEP
-756 AGKYVFM
+756 GKYVFM
-763 ASQDAS
+763 ASKDAS

-774 KTVRV
+774 KSVNVAGSGAVR
-779 EGSVSPVEGDGLKVI
+779 
-794 SYNIRVGKGKDG
+794 
-806 SNSWEHRRHA
+806 
-816 SITMLK
+816 
-822 EQMPDIFGLQEA
+822 
-834 LDFQV
+834 
-839 SYLQEN
+839 
-845 LPGYKNVG
+845 
-853 VGRDDGV
+853 
-860 AKGERMSIFYNTNT
+860 
-874 VELFD
+874 
-879 WGTFWLSETPE
+879 
-890 IPSKGW
+890 
-896 DAAYPRCATW
+896 
-906 AKMKM
+906 
-911 KDSGKEFFYVNTHL
+911 
-925 DHQGAESQQKGLDLI
+925 
-940 VRRVAAMNPAGLPM
+940 
-954 VLTGDFNVE
+954 
-963 PDNPVLDELDTR
+963 
-975 MLSAQKSALEH
+975 
-986 DVKAT
+986 
-991 FNGWGSRAIVID
+991 
-1003 YIYFSGFSHCPEY
+1003 
-1016 KVLDGTYDSVPYISD
+1016 
-1031 HYPVMSRLKFL
+1031 

>member
-1 MIKALK
+1 MESYKIKTI
-7 LMKPLLVSS
+7 LVSAILACHVTS
-16 VLFLSVVAAFA
+16 ALADKAP
-27 QSQSTD
+27 
-33 VAGQTASRDSSLQL
+33 QL
-47 REDNIPQIVAAMTPE
+47 REDNIAEVVAAMTPE
-62 EKCML
+62 EKCTL

-102 TIVLADGPAGLRI
+102 TVVLADGPAGLRI
-115 SPVREGDSRTFYC
+115 SPTREGDTRTFYC

-142 LELVQEAGRNLG
+142 LELVEEVGRNMG

-221 FNRLSND
+221 LNRLSNN

-234 ALREIYLRN
+234 ALREIYLKN
-243 FEIAVRESQPWTV
+243 FEIAVRESQPWTI

-298 DPAIIRAGNEMIQ
+298 DAAIVRAGNEMIQ
-311 PGRDERYVRLLNAVK
+311 PGRDERYVNLLNAIH
-326 DGSLSMAVVD
+326 DGSLSMDDVD
-336 RTVTRILELVIR
+336 RAVTRILELVVR
-348 TPKFKGYAPSENPD
+348 TPKFKGYKPSESPD
-362 LKAHAQVCKKVADE
+362 LKAHAKVCKKVADE

-381 KNDLE
+381 KNNSA

-392 DNKIAL
+392 DNEIAL

-407 AGGTGSGNVNRSYVV
+407 AGGTGSGNVNRPYVV
-422 DLMRGLSNVGFRLE
+422 DLMSGLTNVGFRLD

-441 FYKEYMRAE
+441 FYKDYMKAE
-450 ALRCERINGDNK
+450 AVRCGRINGDNK
-462 WYIDRER
+462 WFIDRER
-469 AIEVIPDDLIGKSA
+469 AIEVIPDDLIVKA
-483 SNSDVA
+483 AANADDA

-520 KVSEAFH
+520 KVSESFH
-527 AAGKKVTVILNTGG
+527 KAGKKVTVILNVGG
-541 FVEMTSWQDKVD
+541 LVEMTSWQDKVD
-553 AVVLCWQPGQ
+553 AIVLCWQPGQ

-588 TDYALEPTAMN
+588 TEYALEPTAKN

-611 SYYRQLTDRKLP
+611 SYYRQLLDRKLP
-623 VHTVRNIDYTMY
+623 LHTVRNIDYTEY

-662 SYTSFDFKD
+662 SYTTFDFND
-671 MHVERTDDGW
+671 MKVESAVDGW
-681 NVFVTVTNT
+681 DVTVTVTNT
-690 GKVSGKDVVQLYVKA
+690 GKVSGKDVVQLYVRA
-705 PKGKLDKPER
+705 PKGKLDKPAR

-725 IAPGKSCTVTV
+725 IAPGESCEVKI
-736 HVPEASLASYDELSS
+736 HVPAGSLASYDEQTGS
-751 NWIVD
+751 WVIEP
-756 AGKYVFM
+756 GKYVFM
-763 ASQDAS
+763 ASKDAS

-774 KTVRV
+774 KSVNV
-779 EGSVSPVEGDGLKVI
+779 AGS
-794 SYNIRVGKGKDG
+794 
-806 SNSWEHRRHA
+806 
-816 SITMLK
+816 
-822 EQMPDIFGLQEA
+822 
-834 LDFQV
+834 
-839 SYLQEN
+839 
-845 LPGYKNVG
+845 
-853 VGRDDGV
+853 
-860 AKGERMSIFYNTNT
+860 
-874 VELFD
+874 
-879 WGTFWLSETPE
+879 
-890 IPSKGW
+890 
-896 DAAYPRCATW
+896 
-906 AKMKM
+906 
-911 KDSGKEFFYVNTHL
+911 
-925 DHQGAESQQKGLDLI
+925 GA
-940 VRRVAAMNPAGLPM
+940 
-954 VLTGDFNVE
+954 VL
-963 PDNPVLDELDTR
+963 
-975 MLSAQKSALEH
+975 
-986 DVKAT
+986 
-991 FNGWGSRAIVID
+991 
-1003 YIYFSGFSHCPEY
+1003 
-1016 KVLDGTYDSVPYISD
+1016 
-1031 HYPVMSRLKFL
+1031 